1 MKLRLSLL
9 AVALVAASTTQ
20 LTHAMD
26 EGRPHRRAVAAAPA
40 SEGSTILAG
49 IVTGCGARL
58 ISYALKDQAGS
69 TTQGSL
75 VGAGLFGV
83 AATIAWQNKNNGGF
97 GDGLEQL
104 VTAALVYAVTMYVIR
119 SKSDKEVASA
129 TVTVSR
135 PQS

>member
-1 MKLRLSLL
+1 MKLHVTLL
-9 AVALVAASTTQ
+9 AVALVAATTTQ
-20 LTHAMD
+20 MTYAD
-26 EGRPHRRAVAAAPA
+26 GGEGRPRRAVAADPA

-97 GDGLEQL
+97 GDGLQQL

-119 SKSDKEVASA
+119 SKSDKEIASA
-129 TVTVSR
+129 TVTVTR